1 MDWWRSKCNPPALR
15 SPLGRNGSRLSSH
28 HDDHDCHHDVHAD
41 TQASP
46 VAESSDQKQPR
57 PDDSNNSHMRA
68 HDPQPSHRAHLR
80 AQCACSHAQARLLP
94 AVWEPVSLALVPLGY
109 CDRAA
114 TDEEPVSLALVPS
127 GYCDRTAADDHH
139 HHMLRIHIENEHAT
153 AACDHLYWLWS
164 KRLWWLTWLHIASHQ
179 PEPQPQHPVQQH
191 RVRLVRQHWPRLARP
206 PVTMTL
212 AEQLAIAHDKL
223 VVYRLAKATRL
234 FLAGAD
240 SDSSD

>member
-28 HDDHDCHHDVHAD
+28 HDDHDVHAD

-46 VAESSDQKQPR
+46 VAESSDQQQHR

-127 GYCDRTAADDHH
+127 GYCGRTAADDHH
-139 HHMLRIHIENEHAT
+139 HHIHIENEHAP

-164 KRLWWLTWLHIASHQ
+164 QRLWWLTWLSWHIACHQ
-179 PEPQPQHPVQQH
+179 PEPQPRHPVQRH
-191 RVRLVRQHWPRLARP
+191 RRHRPRLARP
-206 PVTMTL
+206 TMTL